1 MKMSLGRLLAT
12 GKSLVG
18 LSSDASR
25 YRVNK
30 QARLPKFISP
40 KNPFASGE
48 TPAASVIEQPAAPKP
63 VVAVASADASEAGKK
78 NSRVPVS
85 ARAAEWLGEWGRK
98 LNPLARRSQ
107 TPGPVK
113 SVAPSG
119 SPNARQGELPLDTVR
134 VVRNDLSDTDFEVV
148 RSAAAKPVSP
158 VIALTAE
165 KFEPVG
171 AAWHRLTARFFGED
185 QS

>member
-1 MKMSLGRLLAT
+1 MSLGRLLAT

-48 TPAASVIEQPAAPKP
+48 TSAAPVPESPAAPKSA
-63 VVAVASADASEAGKK
+63 VAVARADASEARKTI
-78 NSRVPVS
+78 SRAPVS
-85 ARAAEWLGEWGRK
+85 ARAAGWLGEWGRK

-107 TPGPVK
+107 APGPVK
-113 SVAPSG
+113 SAAPG
-119 SPNARQGELPLDTVR
+119 GLPNALQGELSLDAVR
-134 VVRNDLSDTDFEVV
+134 VVRNDLSDADFEVV
-148 RSAAAKPVSP
+148 RSAAK
-158 VIALTAE
+158 L
-165 KFEPVG
+165 EPVG
-171 AAWHRLTARFFGED
+171 AVWNRLTTRFFGED